1 MVCTIAE
8 CPGYTEAH
16 EDEAQ
21 LRQKVLSQ
29 IMQLIAEGCTDFY
42 MNSERGV
49 PLLAAEA
56 VCMLRQRAEIRLH
69 LMIPHEEQCRNWT
82 EYDRDRY
89 YAVHALADTVTF
101 VRTQF
106 SPYCYQEA
114 DRRMAEQ
121 SDVIVVFGSSEGLL
135 QIKEF
140 AQTHGLALRLVG

>member
-21 LRQKVLSQ
+21 LRQMVLSH

-49 PLLAAEA
+49 PLVAAEA
-56 VCMLRQRAEIRLH
+56 VCMLRQRAAIRLH
-69 LMIPHEEQCRNWT
+69 LVIPYEEQCRNWM
-82 EYDRDRY
+82 ESDRDRY
-89 YAVHALADTVTF
+89 YAVHAQADTVTF

-106 SPYCYQEA
+106 SPYCYHEA
-114 DRRMAEQ
+114 DRLMAEQ
-121 SDVIVVFGSSEGLL
+121 SDVIVFYDVAGESSVLR
-135 QIKEF
+135 EF
-140 AQTHGLALRLVG
+140 AHAHDIQLRLVG